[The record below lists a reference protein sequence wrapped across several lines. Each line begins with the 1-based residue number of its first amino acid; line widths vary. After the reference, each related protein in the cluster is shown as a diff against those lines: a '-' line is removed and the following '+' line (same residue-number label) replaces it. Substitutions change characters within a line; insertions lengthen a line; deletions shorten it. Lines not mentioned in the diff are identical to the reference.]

1 MYNHLIGEIDY
12 QGYDIVVRYSDMSGD
27 YQLSTMTDS
36 MGEVYRESMVSDTN
50 PMTDQ
55 SITEKFIRQIENNK

>member
-1 MYNHLIGEIDY
+1 MYNHLIGEINY
-12 QGYDIVVRYSDMSGD
+12 QGYDITVRYSDISGR
-27 YQLSTMTDS
+27 YQLSTMAKS

-55 SITEKFIRQIENNK
+55 SITEKFIKQIENNR

>member
-12 QGYDIVVRYSDMSGD
+12 QGYDIVVRYSDMSKN

>member
-12 QGYDIVVRYSDMSGD
+12 QGYDITVRYSDMSGN